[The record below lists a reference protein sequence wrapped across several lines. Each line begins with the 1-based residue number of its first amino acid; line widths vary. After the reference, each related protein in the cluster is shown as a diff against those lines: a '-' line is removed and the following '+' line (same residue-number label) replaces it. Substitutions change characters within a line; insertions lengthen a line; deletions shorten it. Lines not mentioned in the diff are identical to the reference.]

1 MDKSDV
7 VKDFKK
13 FIGRKK
19 FTTVLADPPW
29 QFTNRTGKMAP
40 EHKRLNRYSTLSLE
54 EIKSLPVG
62 DICTE
67 KAHLYLWIPNALIQE
82 GLETMRDWGFQYKSN
97 IVWQK
102 IRKDGE
108 PDGRGVGFY
117 FRNTTE
123 LILFGVKGKGFR
135 TLQPGRSQ
143 VNVIKSRKREH
154 SRKPDEQY
162 EIIENCSPGKYL
174 ELFGRGKRKNWTVWG
189 DQSTNYDIDWNT
201 YKHNSKK

>member
-1 MDKSDV
+1 MINNDLIKE
-7 VKDFKK
+7 FKK
-13 FIGRKK
+13 SLGTNKY
-19 FTTVLADPPW
+19 TTVLADPPW

-40 EHKRLNRYSTLSLE
+40 EHKRLNRYSTLTIE
-54 EIKSLPVG
+54 EIKSLPVS
-62 DICTE
+62 DICKE

-82 GLETMRDWGFQYKSN
+82 GLETMKDWGFEYKSN

-102 IRKDGE
+102 VRKDGE

-135 TLQPGRSQ
+135 TLQPGRRQ

-162 EIIENCSPGKYL
+162 EIIESCSPGKYL
-174 ELFGRGKRKNWTVWG
+174 ELFGRGKRKNWKVWG
-189 DQSTNYDIDWNT
+189 DQSNDYEIDWKT